1 MALDEVY
8 KQARSTKV
16 EDEAGTTYTDV
27 YVGTRSDI
35 DLEAE
40 KYTTDNTPQVGQT
53 RCNSKSI
60 EYGVGDVATLTVVRI
75 DRKSQ
80 KTTYEPVDQDSVVWS
95 MTTSQITYPIER
107 YCGPSGGASA
117 QLWEI
122 RAWQR
127 EPDSS
132 LYSSFQFRTP
142 GMTIHTLSDQSMRI
156 AGKIAAGI
164 DSVMRFYPT
173 IKKISTY
180 GGGKIRGLGD
190 NLAHIDTPGS
200 PYDSA
205 AKMWLKTG
213 DDVQRAADGSQ
224 IRTETWI
231 GSETIDANLYGES
244 PDRWELGSI

>member
-1 MALDEVY
+1 MSLDKIF

-16 EDEAGTTYTDV
+16 EDESATTYTDV
-27 YVGTRSDI
+27 YVGTRDYI
-35 DLEAE
+35 EAE
-40 KYTTDNTPQVGQT
+40 EQKYTTDNTPSAGQT

-75 DRKSQ
+75 ERKSQ
-80 KTTYEPVDQDSVVWS
+80 KTTYDPVDQDSVVWS

-132 LYSSFQFRTP
+132 LYNSFQFRSSD
-142 GMTIHTLSDQSMRI
+142 MSIKKLSEPSMRI
-156 AGKIAAGI
+156 AAKIAAGI

-173 IKKISTY
+173 IKKVSTY
-180 GGGKIRGLGD
+180 GGGKIRGLGE
-190 NLAHIDTPGS
+190 NLAYIDTPGS
-200 PYDSA
+200 PYDGA
-205 AKMWLKTG
+205 ANMWLKTG
-213 DDVQRAADGSQ
+213 DDVQRTADGSQ

-231 GSETIDANLYGES
+231 GSETIDANLYGSGSE
-244 PDRWELGSI
+244 RWEFGSI

>member
-35 DLEAE
+35 DAEAA
-40 KYTTDNTPQVGQT
+40 KYTTDNTPQPGQT

-60 EYGVGDVATLTVVRI
+60 EYGVGDVATLTVVRV

-95 MTTSQITYPIER
+95 ITTSQITYPIER
-107 YCGPSGGASA
+107 YCGSSGVSA

-127 EPDSS
+127 EPDTN
-132 LYSSFQFRTP
+132 LHRSFQFR
-142 GMTIHTLSDQSMRI
+142 GADMTIYTLSDASKRI
-156 AGKIAAGI
+156 AQKISAGI
-164 DSVMRFYPT
+164 ESVMRFFPT

-180 GGGKIRGLGD
+180 GGGKIRGLGEK
-190 NLAHIDTPGS
+190 LAYIDTPGS

-244 PDRWELGSI
+244 PERWELGSI